1 MISYLFSYEQEV
13 LSRRDSGQSTQ
24 TLIIPKQQRK
34 LNTKYTYR
42 PPLYLSLMLQTQAL
56 QILQMGVNTFL
67 TGQAGSGKTYTLNN
81 FIQWC
86 REHRI
91 DIAVT
96 ASTGIAATHLNGI
109 TIHSWSGIGIKEE
122 LTQKDLER
130 FAESKELKKR
140 FSSTKVL
147 IIDEVSM
154 LSAIFFDNLNLVC
167 KHMKQNKEPFGGI
180 QIILCGD
187 LFQLPPINKNSKKL
201 SMIVHSDAWREMKT
215 AICYLKEQHRQEVD
229 DNLSLI
235 LNKIRAGEVGSEDSK
250 ELAKRITQQK
260 QEGITHLYSH
270 NADVDFINEI
280 ELAKLDGEEK
290 MFRTQQSGKRALVE
304 VLLKSCLA
312 PEELFLKIGAEVMFI
327 KNDQSGR
334 YANGTRGK
342 VVNFQKETG
351 WPIVETTTGRLVVT
365 EPDSWSIKDEKGQDV
380 AEITQV
386 PLRLAWAITIHKSQ
400 GMTLDSAFI
409 NLEKVFEYGM
419 GYVALSRVKSLEG
432 LHLEGFNQ
440 MSLRINPAIIKINQQ
455 LSKHSDLTAERLNKL
470 TKDDIKNRIEESI
483 KNKGGVLKAE
493 EVKNEPV
500 KSKTGAKGQ
509 KDSYK
514 NSIKLLLEGKT
525 LDQVAKEREVKAQTV
540 IGHLARHIKE
550 ADKPKEELLKFKDL
564 KPPTKQI
571 TQIKK
576 VLKLNK
582 KLDLESRYILKDL
595 QKKVKKSGLEL
606 SYEELAL
613 SLIWSEPS

>member
-1 MISYLFSYEQEV
+1 
-13 LSRRDSGQSTQ
+13 
-24 TLIIPKQQRK
+24 
-34 LNTKYTYR
+34 
-42 PPLYLSLMLQTQAL
+42 
-56 QILQMGVNTFL
+56 MGVNTFL

>member
-1 MISYLFSYEQEV
+1 
-13 LSRRDSGQSTQ
+13 
-24 TLIIPKQQRK
+24 
-34 LNTKYTYR
+34 
-42 PPLYLSLMLQTQAL
+42 MLQTQAL